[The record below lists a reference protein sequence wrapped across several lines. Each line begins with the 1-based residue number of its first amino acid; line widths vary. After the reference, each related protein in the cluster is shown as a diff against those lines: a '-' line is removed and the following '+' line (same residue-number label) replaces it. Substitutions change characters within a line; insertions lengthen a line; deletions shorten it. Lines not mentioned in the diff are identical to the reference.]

1 MEFGG
6 HIECMSEVGEIFIIP
21 CFDLKGKR
29 GVRRVKFGWKTVSER
44 VSDDSSVF

>member
-1 MEFGG
+1 
-6 HIECMSEVGEIFIIP
+6 MSEVREIFIIP

-29 GVRRVKFGWKTVSER
+29 GVRRIKFSWKAVNER